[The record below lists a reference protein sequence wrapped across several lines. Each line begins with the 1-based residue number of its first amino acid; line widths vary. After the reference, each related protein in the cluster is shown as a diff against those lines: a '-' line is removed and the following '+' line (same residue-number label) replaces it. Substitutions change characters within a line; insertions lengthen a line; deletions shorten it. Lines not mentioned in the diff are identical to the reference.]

1 MLVKQA
7 NKTLE
12 EAKAALKARR
22 IKAIKKR
29 QKAEHATA
37 VAHRRAIR

>member
-12 EAKAALKARR
+12 EVKAALKVRR
-22 IKAIKKR
+22 IKAVKKH
-29 QKAEHATA
+29 QKAEYATA